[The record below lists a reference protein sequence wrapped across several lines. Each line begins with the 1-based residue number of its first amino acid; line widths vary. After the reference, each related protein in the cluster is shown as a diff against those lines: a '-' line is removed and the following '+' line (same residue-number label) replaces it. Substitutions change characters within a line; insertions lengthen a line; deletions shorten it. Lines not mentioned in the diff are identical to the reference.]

1 MKKLVSIHRPY
12 IILLLIILGFQS
24 TQAQVWTIQ
33 QCIDTA
39 QVHNKNLQ
47 ISKNNIQSGEQKQM
61 EAMANLFPKINANAD
76 YRYYTNLP
84 YQLMPLSVF
93 GGPDGKFKEAQFGV
107 PHNINANLQF
117 SMPLYNSQIIGAIQN
132 SKLASEINLLQYK
145 KTEEQIYF
153 EISNLYYNVQILNSQ
168 LAFIDS
174 NLLNSKLLLKNVL
187 ILKEQLLAKGSDVNK
202 IQLQVEQLTTQ
213 RALIKSKTDQVL
225 NALKFTIG
233 LSSEQKIEIDFK
245 IKYQDKIQYANST
258 TTDIQLVKTQ
268 NRFIKNELRT
278 IRNSKLPS
286 LSLFGTYGTMGYGY
300 DKVPNDF
307 LKFYPIG
314 FGGVQLNF
322 PLLNGTVT
330 QRKIN
335 QKKIDLKNSELQQLL
350 VIEQNNMLVEN
361 AKLQRESVANSV
373 ETNLSQIQLA
383 KSIYDQTV
391 LQQKQGIAN
400 LTDVLL
406 ADNSLRESQQNYL
419 SAIIEYLKSDLELKK
434 LTGNISTTK

>member
-117 SMPLYNSQIIGAIQN
+117 SMPIYNSQIIGAIQN
-132 SKLASEINLLQYK
+132 SKLASEINLLQFK

-233 LSSEQKIEIDFK
+233 LSSEQKIEIDLK
-245 IKYQDKIQYANST
+245 IKYQDKIQYTNST

-383 KSIYDQTV
+383 KSIYHQTV

-419 SAIIEYLKSDLELKK
+419 SAVIEYLKSDLELKK

>member
-419 SAIIEYLKSDLELKK
+419 SAVIEYLKSDLELKK

>member
-233 LSSEQKIEIDFK
+233 LSSEQKIEIDLK

-419 SAIIEYLKSDLELKK
+419 SAVIEYLKSDLELKK

>member
-117 SMPLYNSQIIGAIQN
+117 SMPIYNSQIIGAIQN
-132 SKLASEINLLQYK
+132 SKLASEINLLQFK

-233 LSSEQKIEIDFK
+233 LSSEQKIEIDLK
-245 IKYQDKIQYANST
+245 IKYQDKIQYTNST

-350 VIEQNNMLVEN
+350 VIEQNNMFVEN

-383 KSIYDQTV
+383 KSIYHQTV

-419 SAIIEYLKSDLELKK
+419 SAVIEYLKSDLELKK

>member
-1 MKKLVSIHRPY
+1 
-12 IILLLIILGFQS
+12 
-24 TQAQVWTIQ
+24 
-33 QCIDTA
+33 
-39 QVHNKNLQ
+39 
-47 ISKNNIQSGEQKQM
+47 
-61 EAMANLFPKINANAD
+61 
-76 YRYYTNLP
+76 
-84 YQLMPLSVF
+84 
-93 GGPDGKFKEAQFGV
+93 
-107 PHNINANLQF
+107 
-117 SMPLYNSQIIGAIQN
+117 
-132 SKLASEINLLQYK
+132 
-145 KTEEQIYF
+145 
-153 EISNLYYNVQILNSQ
+153 
-168 LAFIDS
+168 
-174 NLLNSKLLLKNVL
+174 
-187 ILKEQLLAKGSDVNK
+187 
-202 IQLQVEQLTTQ
+202 
-213 RALIKSKTDQVL
+213 
-225 NALKFTIG
+225 
-233 LSSEQKIEIDFK
+233 
-245 IKYQDKIQYANST
+245 
-258 TTDIQLVKTQ
+258 LVKTQ

-419 SAIIEYLKSDLELKK
+419 SAVIEYLKSDLELKK

>member
-1 MKKLVSIHRPY
+1 MKKLVSIHKQY
-12 IILLLIILGFQS
+12 LILLFIIIGFQS
-24 TQAQVWTIQ
+24 THAQVWTIQ

-145 KTEEQIYF
+145 KTEEQIFF

-187 ILKEQLLAKGSDVNK
+187 LLKEQLLAKGSDVNK

-225 NALKFTIG
+225 NALEFTIG
-233 LSSEQKIEIDFK
+233 LSSEQKIEIDLK
-245 IKYQDKIQYANST
+245 IKYQDKIQYTNST

-335 QKKIDLKNSELQQLL
+335 QKKIDLKNSELQELL
-350 VIEQNNMLVEN
+350 VIEQNNMFVEN

-383 KSIYDQTV
+383 KSIYHQTV
-391 LQQKQGIAN
+391 LQQKQGIAT

-419 SAIIEYLKSDLELKK
+419 SAVIEYLKSDLELKK
-434 LTGNISTTK
+434 LSGNISTTK

>member
-117 SMPLYNSQIIGAIQN
+117 SMPIYNSQIIGAIQN

-233 LSSEQKIEIDFK
+233 LSSEQKIEIDLK
-245 IKYQDKIQYANST
+245 IKYQDKIQYTNST

-383 KSIYDQTV
+383 KSIYHQTV

-419 SAIIEYLKSDLELKK
+419 SAVIEYLKSDLELKK